1 MLMTNIP
8 DGISSNIKVNNVT
21 LDTVESF
28 TYLGAVVTNKGY
40 HPEILDRIA
49 KTPTRFM
56 VR

>member
-1 MLMTNIP
+1 MTNIP